1 MSSSSTINCCAS
13 TINTD
18 TSRRPKSKESDQQNR
33 KKKKHQ
39 RNRHSKRCKNQHQ
52 KLNTINQPSNHH
64 AIFTTHRWTWKT
76 SKTKTFSV
84 RQNRQLFK
92 GHSICTKIGQ
102 RKTAIFNFQ
111 FTITTLRSKDH
122 KDNISTAIVTSSATS
137 SSESS
142 NAIKP
147 LEDEI

>member
-1 MSSSSTINCCAS
+1 MSSSSTINCYAS
-13 TINTD
+13 TVNTD

-39 RNRHSKRCKNQHQ
+39 RNRLNKRCKNQRQ
-52 KLNTINQPSNHH
+52 KINTIQPSSHH
-64 AIFTTHRWTWKT
+64 AIFTTNHWTWKT
-76 SKTKTFSV
+76 SRTKTFSE

-92 GHSICTKIGQ
+92 RHSICNKIEE
-102 RKTAIFNFQ
+102 RKTAIFNSQ
-111 FTITTLRSKDH
+111 FITTTLRSKDH
-122 KDNISTAIVTSSATS
+122 KGNISTTTVTSSATS

-147 LEDEI
+147 LKDEI